1 MKNNGFLSE
10 TVSATEPV
18 IERAA
23 AVAHKAVDKAKDAAA
38 PAANWLVERGESLNA
53 TQKKLTADACSYVS
67 ANPLKA
73 VGIAAVTGFLLS
85 RLFH

>member
-1 MKNNGFLSE
+1 MS
-10 TVSATEPV
+10 
-18 IERAA
+18 
-23 AVAHKAVDKAKDAAA
+23 
-38 PAANWLVERGESLNA
+38 RGESLSA
-53 TQKKLTADACSYVS
+53 TQKKLTADACAYVS